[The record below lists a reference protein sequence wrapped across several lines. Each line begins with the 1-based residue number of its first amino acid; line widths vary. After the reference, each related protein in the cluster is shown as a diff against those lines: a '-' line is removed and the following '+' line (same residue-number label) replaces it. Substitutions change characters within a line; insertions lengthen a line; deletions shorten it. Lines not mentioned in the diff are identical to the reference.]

1 MDGKSKYEETALHL
15 ASYKGNAD
23 IVKLLLEYGA
33 NVDEKDKF
41 EETALQLAS
50 QKGHVREQILMQH
63 QQQQS
68 QLAQVRAFWD
78 ARFDLLDG
86 GQKVVIGGQKAII
99 DIRERTE
106 GTLERHTKAL
116 ANLSAVRK
124 MSCPYLIWVI
134 PSEGSTTNGR
144 TWFPRNFTKKSMR
157 LYFVCQHS
165 FKVVEPALELE
176 VTRTWVKD
184 IAPVLKLSVLLLRA
198 ALAAGRLDVG
208 LPFPNRIEGL
218 DFQLGVFDQ
227 FIGDM
232 LDDEWRE
239 RISKRFEKASE
250 KDISNDG
257 GDDGLLN
264 GASSGDLTEVVGD
277 AYAVLEEKANKDKY
291 SAWKDNMESVL
302 DKKSGSRS
310 LIYVMK
316 KYADQYH

>member
-1 MDGKSKYEETALHL
+1 
-15 ASYKGNAD
+15 
-23 IVKLLLEYGA
+23 
-33 NVDEKDKF
+33 
-41 EETALQLAS
+41 
-50 QKGHVREQILMQH
+50 
-63 QQQQS
+63 
-68 QLAQVRAFWD
+68 
-78 ARFDLLDG
+78 
-86 GQKVVIGGQKAII
+86 
-99 DIRERTE
+99 
-106 GTLERHTKAL
+106 
-116 ANLSAVRK
+116 
-124 MSCPYLIWVI
+124 
-134 PSEGSTTNGR
+134 
-144 TWFPRNFTKKSMR
+144 
-157 LYFVCQHS
+157 
-165 FKVVEPALELE
+165 
-176 VTRTWVKD
+176 
-184 IAPVLKLSVLLLRA
+184 VLKLSVLLLRA

-291 SAWKDNMESVL
+291 SAWKDNIESVL